1 MVNITAGLLD
11 LLLEMADD
19 AEPGSVT
26 IRLAVTEVSEMD
38 DTLDLDPGTS
48 VFTDLYFPN
57 SGDSIEAVFG
67 VDVSVPPGQ
76 TPGVF
81 ISHPDGTLDI
91 DVTDDFAEC
100 IFIAIPPWDR
110 TSVAVFGRDGRELPL
125 DIIDIEPT
133 RHSIDEGE
141 S

>member
-1 MVNITAGLLD
+1 MVHITAGLLD
-11 LLLEMADD
+11 LLLEMAED

-26 IRLAVTEVSEMD
+26 IRLAVTDVSEVD
-38 DTLDLDPGTS
+38 EGLDLDPATS
-48 VFTDLYFPN
+48 IFTDLYFPN

-81 ISHPDGTLDI
+81 ISHPDGMLDI
-91 DVTDDFAEC
+91 DVTDDFAER
-100 IFIAIPPWDR
+100 IFIAVPPWDR
-110 TSVAVFGRDGRELPL
+110 TAVAVFGRDGRELPL
-125 DIIDIEPT
+125 DIIDIDPN
-133 RHSIDEGE
+133 RPPVDEGQ